1 MRNLVITIILCLH
14 CLCMCGQ
21 KAAVLEFKAGVGIS
35 QTDVDGISAIFITY
49 FHPDSYTMVERSQ
62 IDKVITEQGF
72 QYTDITENNV
82 VNIGRILNVSKVV
95 VGDVNVIMKQ
105 YNVDVRVIDVETGS
119 VDASDGVTF
128 DIGTSYR
135 STMKSLSQSLAKKI
149 SVSRSELQVS
159 RPKQRDT
166 IAILYGYLRIY
177 PHEIGDFDREPKT
190 IIRQINLQSQFGYNN
205 WRVPTNEELS
215 LLKANNYLSNTLK
228 YLTKESPTGRV
239 LLVSTKESSIDFS
252 GYDLYYYNDV
262 PVKPTFQGGDM
273 NSFSRWINGELVYPT
288 DAIAS
293 HVGGKVTISFIIEP
307 DGSVTNV
314 KVRNCNF
321 TSLGEEAMRVISMS
335 PKWKAGENSKGEV
348 VRVWQIVPIIFQI

>member
-215 LLKANNYLSNTLK
+215 LLRANNYLSNNLK

-239 LLVSTKESSIDFS
+239 VLVSPKESSIDFS

-262 PVKPTFQGGDM
+262 PVKPTFQGGDKD
-273 NSFSRWINGELVYPT
+273 SFILWLCGEL
-288 DAIAS
+288 DSAAIR
-293 HVGGKVTISFIIEP
+293 VEGTITISFIIEP

-314 KVRNCNF
+314 NCNIN
-321 TSLGEEAMRVISMS
+321 SLEGVISMS

-348 VRVWQIVPIIFQI
+348 VRVRYTMSITFHDR

>member
-1 MRNLVITIILCLH
+1 MITIILCLH

-35 QTDVDGISAIFITY
+35 QADVDGISAIFITY
-49 FHPDSYTMVERSQ
+49 FHPEGYTLVERSQ
-62 IDKVITEQGF
+62 IDKIITEQGF

-105 YNVDVRVIDVETGS
+105 YNVDVRVIDIETGS

-135 STMKSLSQSLAKKI
+135 ATMKSLSQSLAKKI
-149 SVSRSELQVS
+149 SVSHNKIQVS

-166 IAILYGYLRIY
+166 IAILYGYLRVY
-177 PHEIGDFDREPKT
+177 PQEIGDFDREPKT

-215 LLKANNYLSNTLK
+215 LLRANNYLSNNLK

-335 PKWKAGENSKGEV
+335 PKWKAGENTKGEV
-348 VRVWQIVPIIFQI
+348 VRVRYTMSITFQYKQ

>member
-49 FHPDSYTMVERSQ
+49 FHPDGYTLVERSQ
-62 IDKVITEQGF
+62 IDKVIIEQGF

-82 VNIGRILNVSKVV
+82 VNIGRILNVSKIV

-119 VDASDGVTF
+119 VEASDGVTF

-205 WRVPTNEELS
+205 WRIPTNEELS
-215 LLKANNYLSNTLK
+215 LLRANNYLSNNLK

-239 LLVSTKESSIDFS
+239 VLVSPKESSIDFS

-262 PVKPTFQGGDM
+262 PVKPTFQGGDKD
-273 NSFSRWINGELVYPT
+273 SFILWLCGEL
-288 DAIAS
+288 DSAAIR
-293 HVGGKVTISFIIEP
+293 VEGTITISFIIEP

-314 KVRNCNF
+314 NCNIN
-321 TSLGEEAMRVISMS
+321 SLEGVISMS

-348 VRVWQIVPIIFQI
+348 VRVRYTMSITFHDR

>member
-1 MRNLVITIILCLH
+1 MRYLVITIILCLH

-49 FHPDSYTMVERSQ
+49 FHPDGYTLVERSQ
-62 IDKVITEQGF
+62 IDKVIIEQGF

-82 VNIGRILNVSKVV
+82 VNLGRILNVSKVV

-105 YNVDVRVIDVETGS
+105 YNVDVRIIDVETGS
-119 VDASDGVTF
+119 VEASDGVTF

-135 STMKSLSQSLAKKI
+135 STMKSLSQSLSKKI
-149 SVSRSELQVS
+149 SVSRDELKVT

-166 IAILYGYLRIY
+166 IAILYGYLRVY
-177 PHEIGDFDREPKT
+177 PQEIGDFDREPKT

-205 WRVPTNEELS
+205 WRIPTNEELS
-215 LLKANNYLSNTLK
+215 LLRANNYLSNNLK

-239 LLVSTKESSIDFS
+239 VLVSPKESSIDFS

-262 PVKPTFQGGDM
+262 PVKPTFQGSDKD
-273 NSFSRWINGELVYPT
+273 SFILWLCGEL
-288 DAIAS
+288 DSAAIR
-293 HVGGKVTISFIIEP
+293 VEGTITISFIIEP

-314 KVRNCNF
+314 NCNIN
-321 TSLGEEAMRVISMS
+321 SLEGVISMS
-335 PKWKAGENSKGEV
+335 PKWKAGENSKGER
-348 VRVWQIVPIIFQI
+348 VRVRYTMSITFR